1 MFPRRFGYQKRC
13 VMSKTCE
20 VCGKGSRVGSVIV
33 RKGLPKKK
41 GGIGL
46 HTTGLSKRRFLPNV
60 QRLHVRVAGSAR
72 TMNVCTSCIKAGK
85 IQKA

>member
-1 MFPRRFGYQKRC
+1 
-13 VMSKTCE
+13 MSKICE

-46 HTTGLSKRRFLPNV
+46 HTTGIAKRRFLPNV
-60 QRLHVRVAGSAR
+60 QRLKVRVGGQPK
-72 TMNVCTSCIKAGK
+72 TMTVCTSCIKAGK

>member
-1 MFPRRFGYQKRC
+1 
-13 VMSKTCE
+13 MSKICE

-46 HTTGLSKRRFLPNV
+46 HTTGIAKRRFQPNV
-60 QRLHVRVAGSAR
+60 QRVRVRVGKTPR
-72 TMNVCTSCIKAGK
+72 TMTVCTSCIKAGK